1 MSGPKSIFF
10 VKRCGVAVC
19 SEQQACCPRRGP
31 AHLLTHGIQRHAGIC
46 LDDQLVVDVHDDG
59 AAPERAHGVAENIAG
74 GGLHDVLHEL
84 RAIGIQPLPFLR
96 RADAFIGDNKN
107 IKFSVLIGSPDTCAV
122 RAGEFFGIW
131 EYVWEWPS
139 ERYPDNYRMEAPKEL
154 IQTEYY
160 SRFVKGLWVVPDKTE
175 EEVAIA
181 AIAAGKARFEYG
193 EKPTV

>member
-1 MSGPKSIFF
+1 M
-10 VKRCGVAVC
+10 
-19 SEQQACCPRRGP
+19 
-31 AHLLTHGIQRHAGIC
+31 
-46 LDDQLVVDVHDDG
+46 
-59 AAPERAHGVAENIAG
+59 
-74 GGLHDVLHEL
+74 
-84 RAIGIQPLPFLR
+84 
-96 RADAFIGDNKN
+96 DNEN

-122 RAGEFFGIW
+122 RVGDYFGIC

-139 ERYPDNYRMEAPKEL
+139 ERYPGNYLIEAPREL
-154 IQTEYY
+154 IQTEYH

>member
-1 MSGPKSIFF
+1 MANTNSENSYVGRRFQELVQSILEKEFN
-10 VKRCGVAVC
+10 
-19 SEQQACCPRRGP
+19 E
-31 AHLLTHGIQRHAGIC
+31 
-46 LDDQLVVDVHDDG
+46 
-59 AAPERAHGVAENIAG
+59 
-74 GGLHDVLHEL
+74 
-84 RAIGIQPLPFLR
+84 
-96 RADAFIGDNKN
+96 N

-181 AIAAGKARFEYG
+181 AIAAIAAGKARFEYG

>member
-1 MSGPKSIFF
+1 MANTNSENSYVGRRFQELVQSILEKEFN
-10 VKRCGVAVC
+10 
-19 SEQQACCPRRGP
+19 E
-31 AHLLTHGIQRHAGIC
+31 
-46 LDDQLVVDVHDDG
+46 
-59 AAPERAHGVAENIAG
+59 
-74 GGLHDVLHEL
+74 
-84 RAIGIQPLPFLR
+84 
-96 RADAFIGDNKN
+96 N

-131 EYVWEWPS
+131 EYVWGWPS

-181 AIAAGKARFEYG
+181 AIAAIAAGKARFEYG